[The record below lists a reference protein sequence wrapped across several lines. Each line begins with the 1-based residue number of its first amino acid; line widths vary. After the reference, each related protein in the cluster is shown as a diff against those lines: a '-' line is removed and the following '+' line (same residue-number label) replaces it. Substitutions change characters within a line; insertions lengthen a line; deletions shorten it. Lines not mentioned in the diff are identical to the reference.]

1 MWIKREKY
9 FKKIVWIALVI
20 IWFYF
25 TILPLSQA
33 HVIYLNRYL
42 SNPLIYIG
50 IYGFI
55 WLVIKLAVA
64 KERKAENVK
73 KEAAIHI
80 AEDKRLA
87 EEEARLARLTK
98 LYGEEITKKILSK
111 NVWQGM
117 SVAILIESLGNP
129 GDIDETVY
137 KTKTKKK
144 YSYFPYRTRQN
155 NTRYKFRVDLE
166 DDIVVGWKDMD

>member
-9 FKKIVWIALVI
+9 FKKIAWIALVI

-25 TILPLSQA
+25 TWHDTGNNES
-33 HVIYLNRYL
+33 YF

-55 WLVIKLAVA
+55 WLAIKLAVA

-73 KEAAIHI
+73 REAARHI

-117 SVAILIESLGNP
+117 SVAMLIESLGNP

-137 KTKTKKK
+137 KTKTTKK
-144 YSYFPYRTRQN
+144 YSYLPYRTRQN

-166 DDIVVGWKDMD
+166 DDIVVGWRDMDQTKT